1 MDGVMSDP
9 LVSVLIPAY
18 NAARWIGETLR
29 SAIDQTWSRKEII
42 VVDDGS
48 SDNTARVVRSHECS
62 FVQLVT
68 QENQGAAGARN
79 RALSLAQGDYIQWLD
94 ADDLLAPDKVARQM
108 EAASEASP
116 GILFS
121 SSFATFHVDPSRA
134 SVLPG
139 PLWKD
144 LPPVEW
150 ITQKFANNTW
160 MNPAVWLVSRELTG
174 AAGPWNPELSRDDDG
189 EYFCRVVAASE
200 FVRFVPEA
208 RSYYR
213 QWNAA
218 SLSRSSNT
226 EALRSL
232 VKSLELS
239 VGHLLRLENSERTR
253 EAARSY
259 LRVWRDEL
267 YPNDRELPDELQTLA
282 HDLGGQLDPPALGAK
297 YRLIERLFG
306 WNAAKKAKRGAA
318 AVKLAAKVQ
327 RDRWRR
333 SEH

>member
-1 MDGVMSDP
+1 MSDP
-9 LVSVLIPAY
+9 LVSVLVPAY
-18 NAARWIGETLR
+18 NAARWIEETLR
-29 SAIDQTWSRKEII
+29 SALDQTWSRKEII
-42 VVDDGS
+42 IVDDGS

-62 FVQLVT
+62 FVKLVA
-68 QENQGAAGARN
+68 QENQGAARARN

-108 EAASEASP
+108 EAALEASP
-116 GILFS
+116 RIVFS

-134 SVLPG
+134 SLLPG

-144 LPPVEW
+144 LFPAEW
-150 ITQKFANNTW
+150 ITQKFANNSW

-218 SLSRSSNT
+218 SLSRSSST
-226 EALRSL
+226 KALRSL
-232 VKSLELS
+232 VTSLELS
-239 VGHLLRLENSERTR
+239 VGHLLRLEDSQRTR

-259 LRVWRDEL
+259 LQVWMDEL
-267 YPNDRELPDELQTLA
+267 YPDERELLEELQAFA
-282 HDLGGQLDPPALGAK
+282 HDLGGKLNPPSLGAK
-297 YRLIERLFG
+297 YRLIQRLFG
-306 WNAAKKAKRGAA
+306 WAAAKKATRGAA

-327 RDRWRR
+327 RDRWRS

>member
-1 MDGVMSDP
+1 MSDP

-18 NAARWIGETLR
+18 NAARWIEEALR

-48 SDNTARVVRSHECS
+48 SDNTARAVRSHQCS

-68 QENQGAAGARN
+68 QEHQGAAGARN

-108 EAASEASP
+108 EAALEASP
-116 GILFS
+116 RILFS
-121 SSFATFHVDPSRA
+121 SAFATFHIDPSRA
-134 SVLPG
+134 SVLTG

-160 MNPAVWLVSRELTG
+160 MSPAVWLVSRELTG

-200 FVRFVPEA
+200 FVRFVSEA

-226 EALRSL
+226 KALRSL

-239 VGHLLRLENSERTR
+239 VGHLLRLEDSERTR

-267 YPNDRELPDELQTLA
+267 YPDDRELLDELQTLA
-282 HDLGGQLDPPALGAK
+282 RDLGGQLDPPALGAK

-306 WNAAKKAKRGAA
+306 WAAAKKAKRGAA
-318 AVKLAAKVQ
+318 ALKLAAKVQ
-327 RDRWRR
+327 WDRWRR